1 MGTNIYVIIKSVL
14 KRLHFKYN
22 NVTLSTNTA
31 SKEHRINNNIKI
43 TTYEFQKNNLFSYR
57 IHTNTNV
64 M

>member
-1 MGTNIYVIIKSVL
+1 MGTNIYVIIKGVF
-14 KRLHFKYN
+14 KRLYFKYN

-57 IHTNTNV
+57 IHTDTYIV
-64 M
+64 